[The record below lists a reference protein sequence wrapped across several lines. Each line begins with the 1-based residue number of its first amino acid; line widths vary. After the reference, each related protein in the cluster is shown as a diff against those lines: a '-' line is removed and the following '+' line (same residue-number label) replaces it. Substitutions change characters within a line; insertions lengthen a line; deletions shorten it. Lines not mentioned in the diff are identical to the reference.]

1 MAFSGYVSSLSP
13 SMTAMKYHRQGYVE
27 KRPFLPGER
36 YSVAREMEN
45 NMKGFREVSRN
56 LSISRREAE
65 NQERVR
71 QSASMDRTPTTSY
84 YKSVVGTRYGLERYI
99 SLQFYI
105 PRSSKGSGGIFYCE
119 QVGRIGTFS
128 SSRRL

>member
-13 SMTAMKYHRQGYVE
+13 SMTAMKYHRQGFVE
-27 KRPFLPGER
+27 KRSFLPGER

-84 YKSVVGTRYGLERYI
+84 YKSVVGTRYGL
-99 SLQFYI
+99 
-105 PRSSKGSGGIFYCE
+105 
-119 QVGRIGTFS
+119 
-128 SSRRL
+128 

>member
-1 MAFSGYVSSLSP
+1 METSQSEHLTLLSQSRYKMAFSGYVSSISP
-13 SMTAMKYHRQGYVE
+13 SMTAMKYYRQSCVE

-36 YSVAREMEN
+36 YSVA
-45 NMKGFREVSRN
+45 REVSRN

-65 NQERVR
+65 NQERAR

-84 YKSVVGTRYGLERYI
+84 YKSVVGTR
-99 SLQFYI
+99 
-105 PRSSKGSGGIFYCE
+105 SSKGSGGIFYCE
-119 QVGRIGTFS
+119 QVGRLGRFS